1 MEHCSNFHLCLQHGQ
16 PSGRVLRKKVPIGK
30 HDTNLSGKT
39 AFSSA
44 NLHHHAKHFSC
55 LLFLRTFYYLRLSL
69 SNSKLLYL
77 LEQLSSLVTF
87 VDPSKNTAF
96 LVSAVFVQQFFFVIS
111 SFYVFFNISK
121 FLPFLIIVI
130 QYITLHTLHINA
142 NMTFFLVFY
151 YKYTTLKA
159 LQKVASRFNS
169 TGNFEELESKVVY
182 LASINQQ
189 LNRIISLPYIFS
201 LVPYIVQIIVAF
213 TCLLIEQ
220 TSDTN
225 SFAIG
230 YLSYNTIIIIVCN
243 AIDGQLKAIQC
254 LILKHRQKR
263 QEMKTFFKMTS
274 YAEKL
279 HSGNNHN
286 DDQCLKWNEFMS
298 LYEKCFQLRIF
309 NFFTVNWRF
318 VLLLSLQSSGA
329 CFANVSN
336 QLSHKVFKM
345 KIDCNLENKCSQ
357 NVPIH
362 LISSFN

>member
-1 MEHCSNFHLCLQHGQ
+1 MLNIFPVCFL
-16 PSGRVLRKKVPIGK
+16 
-30 HDTNLSGKT
+30 
-39 AFSSA
+39 
-44 NLHHHAKHFSC
+44 
-55 LLFLRTFYYLRLSL
+55 LRTFYYFKLSL

-77 LEQLSSLVTF
+77 LDQLSSLVTF
-87 VDPSKNTAF
+87 VNPSKNTAF

-121 FLPFLIIVI
+121 SLPFLIIVI

-230 YLSYNTIIIIVCN
+230 YLSYNTIIVIVCN

-318 VLLLSLQSSGA
+318 VLLLSIFL
-329 CFANVSN
+329 
-336 QLSHKVFKM
+336 
-345 KIDCNLENKCSQ
+345 CNLVVLVSQ
-357 NVPIH
+357 TSA
-362 LISSFN
+362 IS